1 MRISG
6 KMGALT
12 EQNLWNLTVPW
23 FWNVQEF
30 EEILLVFERVS

>member
-6 KMGALT
+6 KTRALL

-23 FWNVQEF
+23 FWNVLEF
-30 EEILLVFERVS
+30 EDIFLAFEKVS